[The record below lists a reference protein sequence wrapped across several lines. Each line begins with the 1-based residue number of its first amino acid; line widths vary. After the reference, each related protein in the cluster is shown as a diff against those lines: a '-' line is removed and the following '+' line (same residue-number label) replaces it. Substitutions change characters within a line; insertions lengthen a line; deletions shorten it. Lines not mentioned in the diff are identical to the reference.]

1 MSHIGKKRKIR
12 PKNAEMAIM
21 DGQKKP
27 SVPTY
32 RSFQVYCI
40 KKRDKLQY
48 FFQISFKKASNFI
61 ILCQMSRIFNSQGAK
76 LD

>member
-12 PKNAEMAIM
+12 PKTAEMAIM

-40 KKRDKLQY
+40 KKSDKMQ
-48 FFQISFKKASNFI
+48 
-61 ILCQMSRIFNSQGAK
+61 
-76 LD
+76 

>member
-40 KKRDKLQY
+40 KKSDKMQ
-48 FFQISFKKASNFI
+48 
-61 ILCQMSRIFNSQGAK
+61 
-76 LD
+76 